1 MRTVKRKDKVRLESR
16 GVRYI
21 TRALQYLVGSVQQ
34 PSCYSHRRDSRD
46 LHEYNVSY
54 RLSDRYRYARQ
65 AIQCNVLSVRR
76 YLKSLVCVT
85 RSAEVSN
92 TRVVRRESHNFAP
105 LQKVKGRLG
114 TWSGAVR
121 VGMVGLPLRLERCE
135 AVKQL
140 RVLQWRKHL

>member
-76 YLKSLVCVT
+76 YFQKSLVCVT

-92 TRVVRRESHNFAP
+92 TPAIPV
-105 LQKVKGRLG
+105 
-114 TWSGAVR
+114 AVR
-121 VGMVGLPLRLERCE
+121 ARRAQRVTQLCTSTESER
-135 AVKQL
+135 
-140 RVLQWRKHL
+140 